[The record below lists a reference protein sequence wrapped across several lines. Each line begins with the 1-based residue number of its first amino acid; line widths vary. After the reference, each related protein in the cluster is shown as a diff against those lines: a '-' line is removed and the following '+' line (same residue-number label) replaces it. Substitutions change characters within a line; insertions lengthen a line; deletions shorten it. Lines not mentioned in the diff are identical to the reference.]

1 MDKGESEMGD
11 RESHLVIGAEDG
23 QSWKPELFIWINLL
37 RWLQWSV
44 HEIKVQSFFIRC
56 MKVE

>member
-44 HEIKVQSFFIRC
+44 HEIKV
-56 MKVE
+56 

>member
-23 QSWKPELFIWINLL
+23 QSWKPEIFYLDQPFTLAAME
-37 RWLQWSV
+37 RP
-44 HEIKVQSFFIRC
+44 RY
-56 MKVE
+56 